1 MTSSLS
7 FPGDDDNVHD
17 VVVHVDL
24 TVDDDDESVNSINS
38 EPTTASQH
46 TEHRQIHVDDEVW
59 IDLTT
64 EENSEADN
72 FSNIGETATASQHT
86 EHRQIH
92 VDVEVWIDLTTEE
105 NSEADNF
112 SNIKETATAS
122 QHTEHRQIHV
132 DVEVWIDLTTEE
144 NSEAD
149 NFSNIGETERVPVT
163 MDSINYSSVYDD
175 QNIDKNNNNK
185 NIQSNN
191 RVDQFRI
198 YRRLASVSD
207 TPHRNRRRHSDK
219 NWWCHVNERSNGSYR
234 CAEYNHINV
243 CYRRPQ

>member
-1 MTSSLS
+1 MAQSCPVCKFTFARRSNMLRHQRQ
-7 FPGDDDNVHD
+7 FNHYLVGPHQPGSIQQTPDEVHI
-17 VVVHVDL
+17 DL
-24 TVDDDDESVNSINS
+24 TVDDDDESVNSIYS

-46 TEHRQIHVDDEVW
+46 TEHRQIHVDVEVW

-112 SNIKETATAS
+112 SNI
-122 QHTEHRQIHV
+122 
-132 DVEVWIDLTTEE
+132 
-144 NSEAD
+144 
-149 NFSNIGETERVPVT
+149 GETERVPVT
-163 MDSINYSSVYDD
+163 MDSINYSSVCDD

-185 NIQSNN
+185 NIQSNNN